1 MPRFREELILGGG
14 GAPGGEDV
22 LALFTLILARSAAT
36 LSASLTLPHPLA
48 PFLPPYYQLI
58 ILSHSSKLEKVECVS
73 ASPARRP
80 RAERRLNG
88 RNSPRSSGRMKHNI
102 VSGTKAAL

>member
-1 MPRFREELILGGG
+1 MWRGRELQVARTSWPRSHSSWPA
-14 GAPGGEDV
+14 APPHTAPSPSP
-22 LALFTLILARSAAT
+22 LTPSRSHSIPPS
-36 LSASLTLPHPLA
+36 LS
-48 PFLPPYYQLI
+48 PYYQLI

-73 ASPARRP
+73 ASPAQRP

-88 RNSPRSSGRMKHNI
+88 RNSPRSGRRMKPNI

>member
-1 MPRFREELILGGG
+1 MCVEGA

-22 LALFTLILARSAAT
+22 LAPFTLILACSAAT
-36 LSASLTLPHPLA
+36 HRPSPSSLTPSRSHSIPPSLS
-48 PFLPPYYQLI
+48 PYYQLI

-73 ASPARRP
+73 ASPAQRP

-88 RNSPRSSGRMKHNI
+88 RNSPRSGRRMKHNI